1 MSLPALEW
9 RKLPIVTTAITSS
22 TSDFLNIVYN
32 MLTGSTYFDGSAR
45 TIGSGSAWS
54 GSKAFVTGSN
64 TEAILCYPPLRTAL
78 SQSVLIVGKNTIGA
92 TSGGT
97 PTMATNETSFATDI
111 LGMGLSKNSGTFTNW
126 TSSLPMGPSSSFSGY
141 IKPIINIS
149 TISTLKITIY
159 ESKEAIILNVG
170 NGNTNPTT
178 NYVGMCGSIMD
189 PQQTVTSAEAESDN
203 RIYGLLRSDY
213 NGGVNTTF
221 YGTAGNFIDNN
232 GGTTTPKASYFVP
245 QQSSLKTMQCIKP
258 NVYAQLSTLTSIS
271 GKLVKLPLY
280 MTNDATPYS
289 FVGTLRDVYM
299 IRNSN
304 NNLIFRDG
312 SSNIVGFTISASE
325 TSANNVILLSYT

>member
-1 MSLPALEW
+1 MTVMISLL
-9 RKLPIVTTAITSS
+9 KL
-22 TSDFLNIVYN
+22 
-32 MLTGSTYFDGSAR
+32 
-45 TIGSGSAWS
+45 
-54 GSKAFVTGSN
+54 
-64 TEAILCYPPLRTAL
+64 LCYAPLRTAL
-78 SQSVLIVGKNTIGA
+78 SQSVLIVGKSTTGT

-97 PTMATNETSFATDI
+97 PTMATNEGSLATNQ
-111 LGMGLSKNSGTFTNW
+111 LGIGLSKNSGTFTNW

-141 IKPIINIS
+141 IRPIISIS

-178 NYVGMCGSIMD
+178 NYVGMCGAIID
-189 PQQTVTSAEAESDN
+189 PQQTIISTEAESDN
-203 RIYGLLRSDY
+203 RIYGLLRSDHSF
-213 NGGVNTTF
+213 GVNTSF
-221 YGTAGNFIDNN
+221 YGAAGNFIDHNSSASN
-232 GGTTTPKASYFVP
+232 PKALYFVP
-245 QQSSLKTMQCIKP
+245 QLSSLKTMQCIKP
-258 NVYAQLSTLTSIS
+258 IVYAQLSTLTSIS

-280 MTNDATPYS
+280 MTNSATPYS

-299 IRNSN
+299 IRDSN